1 MAPTFTLMSQDE
13 GTWKELVVEEEEQE
27 QEHLGDHH
35 HPLLP
40 SSSLTSSSMAPTFT
54 LVSKDE
60 GTWNELVVEE
70 EEQEQEH
77 QGDHH
82 PYIPLLL
89 PHLLHHGHHLH
100 PHVPGRGHL
109 VTWSAGQQD
118 GRPPGG
124 SVGPCVLEQQ
134 ELSLQR
140 GAQDRGSRSNQVTTI
155 SSYPSPSLTSFTIA
169 ATFILVSQAE
179 ML

>member
-82 PYIPLLL
+82 PYIPLL
-89 PHLLHHGHHLH
+89 HHGHHLH

-109 VTWSAGQQD
+109 VTMVNKMAA
-118 GRPPGG
+118 PP
-124 SVGPCVLEQQ
+124 V
-134 ELSLQR
+134 
-140 GAQDRGSRSNQVTTI
+140 AQLAPACRSSRSSACNVGHRI
-155 SSYPSPSLTSFTIA
+155 GA
-169 ATFILVSQAE
+169 AGATR
-179 ML
+179 